1 MKTRSIVGGIVGA
14 LLLLPLAACGSD
26 SGSGSDGGGDGNVD
40 QTDGIDT
47 DLPDGGPQRIVAQS
61 TVAAALT
68 QLGLGDRIVGTFGP
82 LNGPDGGVD
91 SQANGLDP
99 ESVTDVTGAG
109 DYGDIDEEKVAELD
123 PDLVITSS
131 YLEGD
136 YWYMATN
143 IHDSLAKRYD
153 IVAVSY
159 DGLDLVEQL
168 DAVEELAGEL
178 GADLESSEVTDGR
191 AAFEAASATATTLG
205 QQLTAAGKTAVAVS
219 GSTDSYYVSNPAV
232 SADLNYWVETLG
244 LPIVVPDNPD
254 PQGYFE
260 TLSWEESDKY
270 NADLALYDDRQ
281 GEAGLEALKAQPVF
295 ATITAAQNNA
305 FTPWTSVYPAT
316 YAEAATLLNRFTTA
330 AQGLL

>member
-1 MKTRSIVGGIVGA
+1 MKTRSLAGAVVGA

-26 SGSGSDGGGDGNVD
+26 SGSDSGSGDGNVD
-40 QTDGIDT
+40 QTDGIDV
-47 DLPDGGPQRIVAQS
+47 DLPDGGPERIVAQS
-61 TVAAALT
+61 TMAAALT

-82 LNGPDGGVD
+82 LEGPDGGVD
-91 SQANGLDP
+91 SQAAGLDP
-99 ESVTDVTGAG
+99 ESVEDVTGAG
-109 DYGDIDEEKVAELD
+109 DYGDIDEEKVAALD
-123 PDLVITSS
+123 PDLIVTSS
-131 YLEGD
+131 YIEGD
-136 YWYMATN
+136 YWYMSEP
-143 IHDSLAKRYD
+143 IHDSLGKQWD

-159 DGLDLVEQL
+159 DGLDLTEQIESVQ
-168 DAVEELAGEL
+168 DLAGEL
-178 GADLESSEVTDGR
+178 GADLESDEVTAGE
-191 AAFEAASATATTLG
+191 AAFEEASATATDLG
-205 QQLTAAGKTAVAVS
+205 EQLTAAGKTAIAVS
-219 GSTDSYYVSNPAV
+219 GSVDSYYVSNPAV

-281 GEAGLEALKAQPVF
+281 GQAGLDALKAQPVF
-295 ATITAAQNNA
+295 ATIAAAQNDA
-305 FTPWTSVYPAT
+305 YTPWTSVYPPT

>member
-1 MKTRSIVGGIVGA
+1 MKTRSIAAGIVGA
-14 LLLLPLAACGSD
+14 LFLLPLAACGSSD
-26 SGSGSDGGGDGNVD
+26 SDSASGGDGNVD

-47 DLPDGGPQRIVAQS
+47 ELPDGGPERIVAQS

-68 QLGLGDRIVGTFGP
+68 QLGLGDRIVGVFGP

-99 ESVTDVTGAG
+99 ATVEDVTGAG

-123 PDLVITSS
+123 PDLIITSS
-131 YLEGD
+131 YIKGD
-136 YWYMATN
+136 YWYMSAN

-159 DGLDLVEQL
+159 DGLDLVEQIE
-168 DAVEELAGEL
+168 AVQDLAGEL
-178 GADLESSEVTDGR
+178 GADLESDEVTAGKT
-191 AAFEAASATATTLG
+191 AFEAASATATTLG
-205 QQLTAAGKTAVAVS
+205 QQLTAAGKTAIAVS

-254 PQGYFE
+254 PEGYFE
-260 TLSWEESDKY
+260 TLSWEDADKY
-270 NADLALYDDRQ
+270 NADIALYDDRQ
-281 GEAGLEALKAQPVF
+281 GQAGLQALKAQPVF
-295 ATITAAQNNA
+295 ATIAAAQNDV
-305 FTPWTSVYPAT
+305 FTPWTSVYPPT
-316 YAEAATLLNRFTTA
+316 YQEAADLLNRFTTA
-330 AQGLL
+330 AQGVL

>member
-26 SGSGSDGGGDGNVD
+26 SDSGDGDGNVD
-40 QTDGIDT
+40 KTDGIDVE
-47 DLPDGGPQRIVAQS
+47 LADGGPERIVAQS

-99 ESVTDVTGAG
+99 ATVTDVTGAG

-136 YWYMATN
+136 YWYMAKN

-159 DGLDLVEQL
+159 VDLSLTDQI

-178 GADLESSEVTDGR
+178 GADLESTEVTEGK
-191 AAFEAASATATTLG
+191 AAFEAAAATATTLG
-205 QQLTAAGKTAVAVS
+205 EQLTAAGKTVVAVS
-219 GSTDSYYVSNPAV
+219 GTTDSYYVSNPAV

-281 GEAGLEALKAQPVF
+281 GDAGLAGLKAQPVF
-295 ATITAAQNNA
+295 ATITAAQNDA
-305 FTPWTSVYPAT
+305 FTPWTSVYPPT
-316 YAEAATLLNRFTTA
+316 YQEAATLLTRFTTA